1 MQSTFSHFI
10 QNVIQ
15 MLIILTCVNWLKWV
29 HFKRQMQMVTDAFD
43 IYNPITKFHKFSPT
57 QVLKIEGFF
66 NFLAN

>member
-1 MQSTFSHFI
+1 MQSTFPHFI

-29 HFKRQMQMVTDAFD
+29 HSKRQMQMVTDAFD
-43 IYNPITKFHKFSPT
+43 INNPITKFPKFSPT